1 MFPAHQGE
9 INNPHPSGL
18 RNVGTKEKAIWMGR
32 PAMSVSDGGNSGSFI
47 ERQVK
52 GKGHQNNN
60 KRRPLVET
68 SGKEITFE

>member
-1 MFPAHQGE
+1 
-9 INNPHPSGL
+9 
-18 RNVGTKEKAIWMGR
+18 
-32 PAMSVSDGGNSGSFI
+32 MSVSDGGNSGSFI